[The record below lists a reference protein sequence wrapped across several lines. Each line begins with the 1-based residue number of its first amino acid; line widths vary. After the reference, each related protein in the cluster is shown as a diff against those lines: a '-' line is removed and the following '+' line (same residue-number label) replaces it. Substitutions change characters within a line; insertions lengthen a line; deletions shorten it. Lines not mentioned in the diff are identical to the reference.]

1 MVVRWRTDSF
11 PYAKLFEDTEY
22 HAYGVYT
29 DFVRHEGTYGYG
41 INVAAIQKLLN
52 QQNKKKSVE
61 RGEKDRES

>member
-1 MVVRWRTDSF
+1 MSNYSKILNTMRMVSTQTLSDM
-11 PYAKLFEDTEY
+11 KELN
-22 HAYGVYT
+22 
-29 DFVRHEGTYGYG
+29 GYG